1 MTKILLLTGLLL
13 LVWWGWR
20 KACAARASR
29 KRAVSPLQSP
39 RSPQVEPMVRC
50 AQCGVNQ
57 PLSESLLSD
66 GRYYCSAAH
75 LRASRSS
82 NT

>member
-1 MTKILLLTGLLL
+1 MTKILLLVGLFL
-13 LVWWGWR
+13 LVWWAWR
-20 KACAARASR
+20 KVRAVRHSR
-29 KRAVSPLQSP
+29 ADAVSPLRPP
-39 RSPQVEPMVRC
+39 RLPQVEPMVQC

-75 LRASRSS
+75 LRASRSGD
-82 NT
+82 T